1 MSASNKK
8 MPVIGMIG
16 GGQLGRMFL
25 QNAANYGAK
34 VVVLEKEYDAP
45 AVQLTHNYVQGSI
58 KDPQAIRKLAELCD
72 VMTYEIEHI
81 HTDVLLEL
89 KAEGHTII
97 PDPAILKIIQDKGL
111 QKRFYADNNIPT
123 APFQLVNHP
132 SEWLKAMLEL
142 GGGRFAAKARTGGY
156 DGKGVF
162 LTDSQ
167 WISENGESIPFS
179 GPTVI
184 EQFIPCKKEIAV
196 LVAVGQDGQAVVYP
210 AVDMAFHPVSN
221 LVTYLFTPAEI
232 DEAIER
238 KAEALALKTIQALG
252 GAGLFAVEMFLT
264 EDDDLLIN
272 EIAPRPHNSAHHT
285 IEGSYT
291 SQFDQL
297 LRVLMG
303 WPLGVTAF
311 HQAAVMINLVGP
323 EGGEGE
329 YYLKNIEKAT
339 SLEGV
344 YVHLYGKK
352 TSKPHRKLGH
362 ITITAP
368 TLKVAK
374 EKAEQVQ
381 TWVSVA
387 LHSWKQD

>member
-1 MSASNKK
+1 
-8 MPVIGMIG
+8 
-16 GGQLGRMFL
+16 MFI

-34 VVVLEKEYDAP
+34 VVVLEKESDAP

-58 KDPQAIRKLAELCD
+58 KDPSAIRKLAEQCD
-72 VMTYEIEHI
+72 VLTYEIEHI

-123 APFQLVNHP
+123 APFQWVNHP
-132 SEWLKAMLEL
+132 SEWLKAMLKL

-167 WISENGESIPFS
+167 WISENGGSIPFS

-196 LVAVGQDGQAVVYP
+196 LVAVGQDGLAAVYP

-221 LVTYLFTPAEI
+221 LVTYLYTPAEI
-232 DEAIER
+232 DEAIEL

-285 IEGSYT
+285 IEGCYT

-303 WPLGVTAF
+303 WPLGSTAF

-323 EGGEGE
+323 EVGEGE

-339 SLEGV
+339 ALEGV

-368 TLKVAK
+368 TLKAAK

-387 LHSWKQD
+387 LY

>member
-1 MSASNKK
+1 
-8 MPVIGMIG
+8 MIG

-34 VVVLEKEYDAP
+34 VVVLENESDAP
-45 AVQLTHNYVQGSI
+45 AVQLTHDYIQGSI
-58 KDPQAIRKLAELCD
+58 KDPLAIRKLAAQCD
-72 VMTYEIEHI
+72 VLTYEIEHI
-81 HTDVLLEL
+81 HSDVLLEL

-97 PDPAILKIIQDKGL
+97 PDPAILKIIQDKGS
-111 QKRFYADNNIPT
+111 QKLFYTQNNIPT
-123 APFQLVNHP
+123 APYKLVNHP
-132 SEWLKAMLEL
+132 SEWSDAMQEL
-142 GGGRFAAKARTGGY
+142 GGGRFAAKATTGGY

-162 LTDSQ
+162 LTDIQ
-167 WISENGESIPFS
+167 WVVENAESIPFQ

-232 DEAIER
+232 DEAIEQ
-238 KAEALALKTIQALG
+238 KAEALALKTIKALG

-303 WPLGVTAF
+303 WPLGSTAF

-339 SLEGV
+339 ALEGV

-362 ITITAP
+362 ITIVAP
-368 TLKVAK
+368 TLDAAK
-374 EKAEQVQ
+374 QKAEQVQ
-381 TWVSVA
+381 EWVTVD
-387 LHSWKQD
+387 LIR